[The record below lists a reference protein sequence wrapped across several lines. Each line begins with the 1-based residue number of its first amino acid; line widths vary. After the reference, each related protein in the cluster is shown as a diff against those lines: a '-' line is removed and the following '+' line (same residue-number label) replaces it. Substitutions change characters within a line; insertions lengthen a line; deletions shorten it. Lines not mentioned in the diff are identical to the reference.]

1 MKTYFPTLCLS
12 LKMRRT
18 IILQACLV
26 LMLYGIALAGK
37 ADAQEVLDKKVSLK
51 MEKQPVAEVLRRI
64 EAQADVR
71 FTYRAGMISE
81 QQLVSVHYRA
91 EKLSTVLRQL
101 LPPLLLKYRIIGGQ
115 IVLSSLPPGEAT
127 QIEKTPGLQAPPP
140 DKTIRG
146 VILDEKGEALPGVS
160 ILIKNTQRGA
170 LTDASGGFELD
181 VPGDDAV
188 LVISYVGYLSQEVIV
203 GARSQLSLQLEAD
216 QKALEEVVVI
226 GYGTQRKSDL
236 TGAVSSVSGDVL
248 KNRPVMNFGEALT
261 GQVAGLQIQQID
273 GTPGGEN
280 LSIRIRGVNSIT
292 QSNEPLYVVDGYPM
306 ESGAL
311 SLLNPSNIENI
322 QVLKDASSTAI
333 YGSRGANGVVII
345 TTRKGKS
352 GAPVVSFNTF
362 VGVQQRARNFKVMN
376 RDQYVQYFTDARNNA
391 WLDAA
396 VIPSD
401 PDQSPHSIHDSN
413 ERRML
418 YPSANSQYVIPDGK
432 NGFKYNFLDPASV
445 AQMPDNNWQ
454 DLLFRNAVTQQH
466 DLTVSGGNDKTVY
479 SFSVGYK
486 QQDGVVLNTD
496 YDRLN
501 IHANIASQVSKR
513 LKIGMNLNSFYAKSN
528 EQPYSGYETGKS
540 TNNDLAKNAI
550 MWALELPPIYPVRN
564 PDGSYGSMINNPE
577 ILPGDVANPIG
588 YAVNSLNRRIRNGLM
603 GTFFGDLEITRYLR
617 YNLHVNA
624 GLTGNG
630 IKRFMPA
637 FGDDRRA
644 PAYAIN
650 ERLQDVDWVIENT
663 LTYSRNFP
671 GRHSL
676 TALAGYTTQKH
687 TYEHMVGEARNF
699 ASDQVITLNGGT
711 MYALSSDESEY
722 AMISYL
728 ARVNYGFADKYLV
741 TATLRSD
748 GSSRFGAKKRWGV
761 FPSVGLGWRI
771 IEEDFM
777 KNSRL
782 FSDLKLRGSFGVSGN
797 NRIGNYS
804 SIGLLS
810 VGQYPLGGA
819 LQNTVGPVSMSND
832 ILSWEKIREANI
844 GLEMAFLNNRI
855 RMEADLYDKRSIDLL
870 LNVPIPSITGHTNQ
884 MQNIGK
890 VRNRGFE
897 LLVSTNN
904 LTGPLKWTSDLN
916 FSLNRNK
923 VLELGPDG
931 RPIYANA
938 SGGSNSF
945 ITTIGHPVASF
956 FGYIYEGVFMSQDE
970 LDRYPHLAVD
980 KVGSGRYRDVN
991 GDNIMDA
998 NDRVILGNNQPKF
1011 TAGFGNNLSYKN
1023 FSLHMQWY
1031 ASYGAKL
1038 LSTYNF
1044 LIGTYHGD
1052 RNGKVELTDR
1062 WRSDSDPGSGE
1073 HFRATRTPTGWQRSP
1088 SSAWINDGS
1097 YLRLRNLTFSYDF
1110 RLGDTKFLGIR
1121 SLRVYT
1127 TGQNLL
1133 TITRYPGYDPESS
1146 IKGDGLNKGY
1156 DLLAYPVVRSVVLG
1170 LNASF

>member
-1 MKTYFPTLCLS
+1 MTYSKTLTSPCRFIKTFFSQVS
-12 LKMRRT
+12 LALLIT
-18 IILQACLV
+18 
-26 LMLYGIALAGK
+26 GISLAGHV
-37 ADAQEVLDKKVSLK
+37 DAQEVLNKKVSLK
-51 MEKQPVAEVLRRI
+51 MESRPLTEILSGIEKQVDI
-64 EAQADVR
+64 K
-71 FTYRAGMISE
+71 FTYRAGLLSELQLIS
-81 QQLVSVHYRA
+81 VDYKS
-91 EKLSTVLRQL
+91 EKLVEVLKHL
-101 LPPLLLKYRIIGGQ
+101 LPPRRLKYKIIGSQ
-115 IVLSSLPPGEAT
+115 IVLSHMPGHENSRTEPET
-127 QIEKTPGLQAPPP
+127 QTVRP
-140 DKTIRG
+140 DKRIQGSVT
-146 VILDEKGEALPGVS
+146 DEKGEGLPGVNV
-160 ILIKNTQRGA
+160 LIKHTQRG
-170 LTDASGGFELD
+170 TVSDAAGKFDLEIPEDGVIL
-181 VPGDDAV
+181 V
-188 LVISYVGYLSQEVIV
+188 LSYVGYLPQEILV
-203 GARSQLSLQLEAD
+203 GNKTELSIRLTID
-216 QKALEEVVVI
+216 NKALEEVLVV
-226 GYGTQRKSDL
+226 GYGTQKKSDL
-236 TGAVSSVSGDVL
+236 TGSVSTVSGEAL

-280 LSIRIRGVNSIT
+280 LSIRVRGVTSIT

-311 SLLNPSNIENI
+311 ALLNPSNIENI

-345 TTRKGKS
+345 TTKKGKT
-352 GAPVVSFNTF
+352 GAPVVNFNTF
-362 VGVQQRARNFKVMN
+362 VGVQQRAKNFQVMN
-376 RDQYVQYFTDARNNA
+376 REQYVQYFVDARNNA

-401 PDQSPHSIHDSN
+401 PDQSPHSLNDSN
-413 ERRML
+413 DRRMR
-418 YPSANSQYVIPDGK
+418 YPSANSQYIIPDGK

-454 DLLFRNAVTQQH
+454 DLLFRNAITQQH
-466 DLTVSGGNDKTVY
+466 DLTISGGSDKTRY
-479 SFSVGYK
+479 AFSTSYK

-496 YDRLN
+496 YDRIN
-501 IHANIASQVSKR
+501 VHANIASQISRR
-513 LKIGMNLNSFYAKSN
+513 LQIGMNINSYYAKSN
-528 EQPYSGYETGKS
+528 EQPYSGYETAKS

-550 MWALELPPIYPVRN
+550 MWALELPPIYPIRN

-588 YAVNSLNRRIRNGLM
+588 YAVNSLNRRIKNGFM
-603 GTFFGDLEITRYLR
+603 GTFFAELALTDHLR
-617 YNLHVNA
+617 YNINVNA

-650 ERLQDVDWVIENT
+650 ERLNDIDWVIENT
-663 LTYSRNFP
+663 LTYNRTFA
-671 GRHSL
+671 GKHSL

-687 TYEHMVGEARNF
+687 TYEHVVGEARNF

-711 MYALSSDESEY
+711 MYALSSDESAY
-722 AMISYL
+722 SMISYL
-728 ARVNYGFADKYLV
+728 ARVNYGFANKYLL
-741 TATLRSD
+741 TATIRSD
-748 GSSRFGAKKRWGV
+748 GSSRFGSDKRWGI

-771 IEEDFM
+771 IEESFL
-777 KNSRL
+777 KNSRFL
-782 FSDLKLRGSFGVSGN
+782 SDLKLRGSFGVSGN

-810 VGQYPLGGA
+810 VAQYPVGNI
-819 LQNTVGPVSMSND
+819 LQNTVGPISMSNNT
-832 ILSWEKIREANI
+832 LSWEKIRESNL
-844 GLEMAFLNNRI
+844 GLEMAVLNNRI
-855 RMEADLYDKRSIDLL
+855 RLEADIYDRKSIDLL
-870 LNVPIPSITGHTNQ
+870 LNVPIPSVTGHTNQ

-897 LLVSTNN
+897 LLISTTNT
-904 LTGPLKWTSDLN
+904 TGAFRWNSDLN

-938 SGGSNSF
+938 SGGSNAF
-945 ITTIGHPVASF
+945 ITTIGQPVASF
-956 FGYIYEGVFMSQDE
+956 FGYIYEGVFMSQDD
-970 LDRYPHLAVD
+970 LDRYPHLPVD
-980 KVGSGRYRDVN
+980 KIGSGRYRDVDGN
-991 GDNIMDA
+991 KIMDA

-1011 TAGFGNNLSYKN
+1011 TAGFNNNFSYKN
-1023 FSLHMQWY
+1023 FSLGMQWY

-1044 LIGTYHGD
+1044 LVGTYHGD
-1052 RNGKVELTDR
+1052 RNGKVDLVDR
-1062 WRSDSDPGSGE
+1062 WRSAMDPGSGVN
-1073 HFRATRTPTGWQRSP
+1073 FRATRTPTGWQRSP

-1097 YLRLRNLTFSYDF
+1097 YLRLRNLMIAYDF
-1110 RLGDTKFLGIR
+1110 KTDHIKALKMNNLRL
-1121 SLRVYT
+1121 YA
-1127 TGQNLL
+1127 TGQNLI

-1156 DLLAYPVVRSVVLG
+1156 DLLAYPVVRSVVVG
-1170 LNASF
+1170 INASF